1 MLAEHLVFNAA
12 IAVIVG
18 MLFLHY
24 TGRDPSWIIILVT
37 YVPDLDKIAG
47 PLLNRVG
54 FTLLF
59 EGHTIHHGTF
69 HNIAAM
75 IIFAVILAF
84 ILHPIGIR
92 YFDTVLF
99 TIIGIGSHLFE
110 DALVYPANYM
120 YLWPFSYE
128 KMGLAW
134 LPISGSE
141 ESYSAT
147 LFRIANTEVLLIGV
161 ALLIIAI
168 LIRTRF
174 EGPGWIRW
182 YMPDSVYKRYFSKV
196 EER

>member
-1 MLAEHLVFNAA
+1 
-12 IAVIVG
+12 
-18 MLFLHY
+18 
-24 TGRDPSWIIILVT
+24 
-37 YVPDLDKIAG
+37 
-47 PLLNRVG
+47 
-54 FTLLF
+54 
-59 EGHTIHHGTF
+59 
-69 HNIAAM
+69 M

-84 ILHPIGIR
+84 ILHPFGIR

-120 YLWPFSYE
+120 YLWPFSHE

-147 LFRIANTEVLLIGV
+147 FFRIANTEVLLIGV

-182 YMPDSVYKRYFSKV
+182 YMPESVYKRYFSKV
-196 EER
+196 EEH

>member
-1 MLAEHLVFNAA
+1 VYNAA
-12 IAVIVG
+12 IAVFAG

-47 PLLNRVG
+47 PLLNKVG
-54 FTLLF
+54 FTILF

-69 HNIAAM
+69 HTIAAM

-84 ILHPIGIR
+84 ILHPFGIR

-120 YLWPFSYE
+120 YLWPFSHE

-147 LFRIANTEVLLIGV
+147 FFRIANTEVLLIGV

-182 YMPDSVYKRYFSKV
+182 YMPESVYKRYFSKV
-196 EER
+196 EEH